1 MHTSTNTWH
10 GSHEGCGQFK
20 DFSCRTFSEGT
31 TGPSWRL
38 HKSVEYI
45 TVPEKVRSGSLYRD
59 HIDLFIEMPVQTQ
72 ALQGVKVNQ
81 TLVVGQLC
89 SYFFGKSRSLD
100 THVEHRSALQALG
113 LQVPPQKVSGPSR
126 PTLNTFSEGTWS
138 PREGFVVIFL
148 GHRLASLLVILQC
161 YVDLTKEPLRQEV
174 GLSSRT
180 TQGQEVFP
188 AVKAFFSS
196 SSSSITTS

>member
-1 MHTSTNTWH
+1 M
-10 GSHEGCGQFK
+10 K
-20 DFSCRTFSEGT
+20 DAASSRTFHVV
-31 TGPSWRL
+31 PSQ
-38 HKSVEYI
+38 
-45 TVPEKVRSGSLYRD
+45 KVRLDPPGAYIRVSNTLPYLRRSDLDLYRD

-161 YVDLTKEPLRQEV
+161 YVDLAKEPLRQEV